1 MANRSRIKDF
11 FWRHSAGIASLV
23 MVCFVVFLA
32 FVGYSYV
39 VLTKKFDSSRRWDL
53 PSRIY
58 SDATPIVP
66 GMTIPRALLE
76 PKLNHVGYHEA
87 AARVTN
93 PGEYRYAGNSV
104 EIYMQNFEYP
114 DIEFRA
120 LPVAIEF
127 DGATVRSIRRLD
139 DGVALRG
146 IRIEP
151 ELITSIYNNEMEDRL
166 PVALGA
172 VPKTLTDAIIAVE
185 DKNFYSHK
193 GLSIT
198 GIAGALRTDV
208 KNRSITH
215 GGSTLTQQLIKNFYF
230 NPERTWR
237 RKGIEALYALLLEA
251 RYSKNEILEVYLN
264 EIYLGQNGAVQ
275 ILGVEQASQVYFGKH
290 VTYLTLPE
298 AATMAGM
305 IHSPNV
311 GNPLKYP
318 ERAKPRRDLVLAL
331 MREQKLITPE
341 QYEGAIAAPLTTSRF
356 PKGSRSAPFFVD
368 LVLKQLKETYPE
380 TQLRTEGLRIF
391 TTLDTIMQRSAE
403 QALDSGI
410 ESLNKRFPYLRNS
423 ATPLEGVI
431 LTIQPGTGYVKAL
444 VGGRSYSKTQFN
456 RAIQARRQPGSLFK
470 PFVYATAMDPARGQQ
485 AFTAATVLD
494 DSPISVRSGTAVWT
508 PQNYDLKYH
517 GHVTV
522 RESLA
527 HSYNI
532 PAVRAAMNAG
542 VPNVI
547 KTAATIGIESHLA
560 PYPSVSLGSFEVTP
574 LEIAYAYSAFANLGV
589 KAEPISILAVSTS
602 EGELKES
609 REVKMKRVAPASVCY
624 VMNSILK
631 DVFSY
636 GTAGKARLLG
646 FNRPFAGKTGTTSSY
661 RDAWFIGYSPRIL
674 SLVWLGFDDGH
685 SVRLSGGDA
694 CVPIWTTNMNRIGG
708 LVPDVDW
715 KRPEDVIGRQID
727 PESGMLATAY
737 CPQTKEEIFVAGT
750 EPTSVCPIHAGSGE
764 PSPSW
769 RDNAELAQIEAQQ
782 NSALNP
788 PPNPAAQQQKPK
800 EHGLRKLLRSIFGGQ

>member
-39 VLTKKFDSSRRWDL
+39 VLTRKFDSSRRWDL

-93 PGEYRYAGNSV
+93 PGEYRYAGNTV
-104 EIYMQNFEYP
+104 EIYLQNFEYP

-127 DGATVRSIRRLD
+127 EGGTVRAIRRLD

-185 DKNFYSHK
+185 DRSFYSHK

-215 GGSTLTQQLIKNFYF
+215 GGSTLTQQLIKNLYF

-305 IHSPNV
+305 IHSPNI

-423 ATPLEGVI
+423 PTPLEGVI

-470 PFVYATAMDPARGQQ
+470 PFVYVTAMDPARGQQ

-589 KAEPISILAVSTS
+589 KAEPISILAVSTR

-631 DVFSY
+631 DVFNY
-636 GTAGKARLLG
+636 GTAGKARLQG

-685 SVRLSGGDA
+685 SVRLAGGDA

-715 KRPEDVIGRQID
+715 KRPEDVIDRQID
-727 PESGMLATAY
+727 PESGMLATPY

-750 EPTSVCPIHAGSGE
+750 EPASVCPIHAGSGE

-769 RDNAELAQIEAQQ
+769 RDNSEPAQIEGQQ

-788 PPNPAAQQQKPK
+788 QPNPAPQQQKPK